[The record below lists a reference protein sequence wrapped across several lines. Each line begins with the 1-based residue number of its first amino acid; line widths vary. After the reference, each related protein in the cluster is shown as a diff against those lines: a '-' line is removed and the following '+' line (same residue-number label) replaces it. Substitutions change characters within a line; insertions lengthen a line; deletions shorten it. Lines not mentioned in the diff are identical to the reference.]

1 MMRGS
6 IRFTIGALCAL
17 LLTGAIAQPPPGAA
31 GLVWLD
37 NQVEF
42 TLNSASLVTT
52 GAIAIRT
59 TLSIPA
65 QSPVILSKPANSLD
79 IQLNLSALIGWPGL
93 PTITLTGQ
101 AYQSGS
107 IINWAT
113 GPVDIVDIN
122 VCLRRQDIP
131 DLPADML
138 IKRINGANL
147 RVQATILSTP
157 YHSPLANRDF
167 WVQMVPIGGNTYNYV
182 QVEAYAFCVETP
194 FTRIDGTIQDADYVA
209 YSGPIPEPASL
220 FALGSGL
227 IGLLGLRRRKR

>member
-1 MMRGS
+1 MMKGS

-52 GAIAIRT
+52 GAIST
-59 TLSIPA
+59 TVTIPA

-79 IQLNLSALIGWPGL
+79 IQLDLSALIGWPGL
-93 PTITLTGQ
+93 PTITLTGTVVDP
-101 AYQSGS
+101 AGS

-113 GPVDIVDIN
+113 GPVDIN

-131 DLPADML
+131 NLPADVL
-138 IKRINGANL
+138 IKRINEANL
-147 RVQATILSTP
+147 RVQATILGTP
-157 YHSPLANRDF
+157 FQSPRASRDF
-167 WVQMVPIGGNTYNYV
+167 WVQMVPTGGNTHNYV
-182 QVEAYAFCVETP
+182 QVEAYAFCVESS
-194 FTRIDGTIQDADYVA
+194 FTRIDGTIRDADYVA

>member
-1 MMRGS
+1 MMKGS
-6 IRFTIGALCAL
+6 IRFMIGALCAL
-17 LLTGAIAQPPPGAA
+17 LLTGAIAQPPGAA

-42 TLNSASLVTT
+42 KLNSANLVTT
-52 GAIAIRT
+52 GAIST

-65 QSPVILSKPANSLD
+65 QSPVILSKPANSLN

-93 PTITLTGQ
+93 PTITLTGTVVDP
-101 AYQSGS
+101 AGS

-113 GPVDIVDIN
+113 GPVDIN

-131 DLPADML
+131 DLPADVL

-157 YHSPLANRDF
+157 YHSTLANRDF
-167 WVQMVPIGGNTYNYV
+167 WVQMVPTDGNTYNYV
-182 QVEAYAFCVETP
+182 QVEAYAFCVESS
-194 FTRIDGTIQDADYVA
+194 FTRIDGTIRDANYIA